1 MPYFVYILRMLDGR
15 LYVGSSADLNQR
27 YIDHH
32 QNHGSS
38 TTATFGAGEMLFYEA
53 HANRIEAEKRERQI
67 KKWSRAKKLALTG
80 GDEELLKTLS
90 KRRYL

>member
-1 MPYFVYILRMLDGR
+1 MLDGC

-32 QNHGSS
+32 QNHRSN

-53 HANRIEAEKRERQI
+53 HDNCIEAEIRERQI
-67 KKWSRAKKLALTG
+67 KKWSKAKKLALAD
-80 GDEELLKTLS
+80 GDEEPLKTLS
-90 KRRYL
+90 KRRFI